1 MKKIIISWGGW
12 SGHQPEACTKLVA
25 DLLKKEDCQVEIC
38 ANLDFLEHLELVMTY
53 DLVIINHTMSTLTET
68 ATKNLIQ
75 AVKDGVGFGGWHGG
89 SGDAFRG
96 NIDFQNLVGGQF
108 LCHPGGIKEYKVEM
122 VSQHA
127 IVAGLSDFKILSEQ
141 YYMLVDPRNQVLA
154 QTVFGEDPEPDL
166 KGVVMPTVWVKN
178 WGKGRIFY
186 SALGH
191 SPEDFMVPQVQELT
205 RRGLLWACRK

>member
-1 MKKIIISWGGW
+1 
-12 SGHQPEACTKLVA
+12 
-25 DLLKKEDCQVEIC
+25 
-38 ANLDFLEHLELVMTY
+38 
-53 DLVIINHTMSTLTET
+53 
-68 ATKNLIQ
+68 
-75 AVKDGVGFGGWHGG
+75 
-89 SGDAFRG
+89 
-96 NIDFQNLVGGQF
+96 
-108 LCHPGGIKEYKVEM
+108 
-122 VSQHA
+122 
-127 IVAGLSDFKILSEQ
+127 
-141 YYMLVDPRNQVLA
+141 MLVDPRNQVLA